1 MIAFFSNL
9 YKTDPIK
16 FFMMIAVIY
25 LLLNQT
31 KVVENL
37 KTDQVDLTAISTVSQ
52 LAQRMNNALDIDPHG
67 NVTFKKGVT
76 HNAMVRFN
84 GTDEHGAHFRAGGF
98 QLNGADGMG
107 WWNNRANNAER
118 AKYLWITG
126 GNKNSGI
133 QSHNV
138 QSSYVNT
145 GTVNS
150 SYRINAKDVTVNGL
164 TSNGNIVTKGHITA
178 KGSVSAQNVFSK
190 NRVNANEIHTNR
202 AYLTK
207 ELFFDSI
214 NSASGNKTP
223 FKKTHAIYGWD
234 FGANGGPSLEIS
246 RRVVGGS
253 KNGAYKNTPI
263 RIHDYDVR
271 IGANLGNSQS
281 FIINDK
287 GETKRKQNNLPF

>member
-1 MIAFFSNL
+1 
-9 YKTDPIK
+9 
-16 FFMMIAVIY
+16 
-25 LLLNQT
+25 
-31 KVVENL
+31 
-37 KTDQVDLTAISTVSQ
+37 
-52 LAQRMNNALDIDPHG
+52 
-67 NVTFKKGVT
+67 
-76 HNAMVRFN
+76 
-84 GTDEHGAHFRAGGF
+84 
-98 QLNGADGMG
+98 
-107 WWNNRANNAER
+107 
-118 AKYLWITG
+118 
-126 GNKNSGI
+126 
-133 QSHNV
+133 V

-150 SYRINAKDVTVNGL
+150 SYRINAKDVTVNGTVNAKNITTGNVTIAGL

-178 KGSVSAQNVFSK
+178 KGSVSAQDVFSK
-190 NRVNANEIHTNR
+190 NRVNANEINTNR

-223 FKKTHAIYGWD
+223 FKRTHAIYGYD
-234 FGANGGPSLEIS
+234 YGGNGGPSLEIS